1 MPLSNIDAPCP
12 AWGLHLKQLQLEL
25 SGGGGLQKCD
35 GEGGTEKREE
45 KLKAVRT
52 APHKALCCVLTG
64 REQACRLLS
73 AQPWFLYL
81 CSSDLQTL
89 HHSLLTIY
97 HGHALPQTESGNSKF
112 AWPPCGRSH
121 EAAHIS
127 CDSRT
132 SQSHGCSHLRRAIQL
147 CLKTSTFETEWSILG
162 Q

>member
-1 MPLSNIDAPCP
+1 MQLSNIDAPCP

-25 SGGGGLQKCD
+25 SGGDSNSATGK
-35 GEGGTEKREE
+35 EARRRERRSWRQWGQ
-45 KLKAVRT
+45 LPARLSAVYSQ
-52 APHKALCCVLTG
+52 A

-81 CSSDLQTL
+81 CSSYLQTL
-89 HHSLLTIY
+89 HHCLLTIY
-97 HGHALPQTESGNSKF
+97 HGHALPQRESGNSKF
-112 AWPPCGRSH
+112 AWPPCGKSH

-147 CLKTSTFETEWSILG
+147 CLKTSTFETEWSVLG